1 VQPKPAAPAPAKPV
15 AGSVADFTPTRGT
28 ALQSKLNDI
37 RSMLQGHTDRNE
49 EKKIISI
56 FKDAPAVE
64 LNQIMQGLTREEFH
78 ELASDMDDRLFG
90 PDNKTAFMNLISKDR
105 VGELSVESKARFV
118 QALQHGPTGSVD
130 EKAITNVFL
139 STRGDQLSQLKGA
152 IDLGGDHRDL
162 QQLVFHDIDSKELRN
177 SLLQHFKTA
186 ASPKSDKVKVLSDID
201 DTFYANLKDDR
212 YPKKTVYPGVRA
224 LYAELDKGPGA
235 TPDRTGDL
243 MFLSARPYDR
253 PGAVEN
259 GTRSM
264 LQDQGVTQATV
275 LSGDFAHIVGNEL
288 IAAKKFDNWKQV
300 NQLYPEYG
308 SVFIGDS
315 GQGDAIFGA
324 NAVSAKEDMRAVFI
338 HNVTGVDE
346 AGKAEFAKKGVTVFD
361 TYVGAATAAFEK
373 GLITADGLQR
383 VMSAATRE
391 LGEVHFDNAA
401 QKAARQADLDRD
413 IAAARAALS

>member
-1 VQPKPAAPAPAKPV
+1 
-15 AGSVADFTPTRGT
+15 
-28 ALQSKLNDI
+28 
-37 RSMLQGHTDRNE
+37 
-49 EKKIISI
+49 
-56 FKDAPAVE
+56 
-64 LNQIMQGLTREEFH
+64 
-78 ELASDMDDRLFG
+78 
-90 PDNKTAFMNLISKDR
+90 MNLISKDR

-224 LYAELDKGPGA
+224 LYAELDRGPGA

-253 PGAVEN
+253 SGAIEH

-264 LQDQGVTQATV
+264 LQDQGVTQAAV
-275 LSGDFAHIVGNEL
+275 LSGDFAHVVGNSL
-288 IAAKKFDNWKQV
+288 IAEKKFDNWKQV

-315 GQGDAIFGA
+315 GQGDAIFGEK
-324 NAVSAKEDMRAVFI
+324 AVGAKQDMRAVFI
-338 HNVTGVDE
+338 HNVTGLD
-346 AGKAEFAKKGVTVFD
+346 AAAKADFAKKGVTVFD
-361 TYVGAATAAFEK
+361 TYVGAATEAFKK
-373 GLITADGLQR
+373 GLITSDGLQR

-401 QKAARQADLDRD
+401 QKAARQAELDRD
-413 IAAARAALS
+413 LAAARAALS